1 MRSFIKLLDVTLA
14 GTGGMMPL
22 PKRFLTSLFVQL
34 EGSAFL
40 IDCGE
45 GTQVA
50 LKRAEC
56 KLSAID
62 LLLITHFH
70 ADHISGLP
78 GLLLSL
84 ANAGKNTPL
93 TIAGPRG
100 LSRIAEGL
108 MRICPGL
115 PFAVSLRELDT
126 KNPEEISF
134 GAWLINSLPLR
145 HRVPCLGYFA
155 EFRRKPVFN
164 PEKAK
169 ALDVPLAFYRKLH
182 SGEAVTLDDGR
193 EITTEMVTDG
203 KRKTVK
209 ISYCTDTLPFDMIA
223 DFAYGSDLFVCEGM
237 YGDDEMADKMEDK
250 HHMLFSD
257 AAKLAAKAEVRELWL
272 THFSPAL
279 VRPKDEI
286 GAAKRYFE
294 NVIVPGDGYSKT
306 VI

>member
-1 MRSFIKLLDVTLA
+1 
-14 GTGGMMPL
+14 MMPL

-50 LKRAEC
+50 LKRADC
-56 KLSAID
+56 KISAID

-84 ANAGKNTPL
+84 ANAGKTTPL

-115 PFAVSLRELDT
+115 PFSVNLRELDA
-126 KNPEEISF
+126 KNPEEILF
-134 GAWLINSLPLR
+134 GSWIINALPLR

-169 ALDVPLAFYRKLH
+169 ELGVPLPFYRVLH
-182 SGEAVTLDDGR
+182 SGEAVTLSDGR
-193 EITTEMVTDG
+193 VITTDMVTDG

-209 ISYCTDTLPFDMIA
+209 ISYCTDTLPFDTIA

-237 YGDDEMADKMEDK
+237 YGDDSMADKMEDK

-257 AAKLAAKAEVRELWL
+257 AAKLAAKAEVAELWL

-279 VRPKDEI
+279 IRPKDEI

-294 NVIVPGDGYSKT
+294 NVIVPGDGHTKT
-306 VI
+306 II